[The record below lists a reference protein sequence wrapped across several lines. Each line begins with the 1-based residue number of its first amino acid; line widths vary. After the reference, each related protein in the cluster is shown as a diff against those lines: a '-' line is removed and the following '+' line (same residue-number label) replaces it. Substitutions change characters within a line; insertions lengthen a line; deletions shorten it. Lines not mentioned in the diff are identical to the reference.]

1 MVGGRRSDPAI
12 HERLRLA
19 AEHLEIPLTLE
30 PMPWSS
36 EKSGTDVLQLAG
48 AGVPT
53 GCIFIPVR
61 YMHSPVEMVDV
72 EDIRRTGTVVAEF
85 VRGLGEAAGRF
96 LEQG

>member
-1 MVGGRRSDPAI
+1 MVGGRRSSAI
-12 HERLRLA
+12 HGSVWLRS
-19 AEHLEIPLTLE
+19 LEIPLTLE
-30 PMPWSS
+30 PMPWDS
-36 EKSGTDVLQLAG
+36 ESDADVLQIAG

-72 EDIRRTGTVVAEF
+72 EDVRLTGAVVAEF
-85 VRGLGEAAGRF
+85 VRGLGETAGRF